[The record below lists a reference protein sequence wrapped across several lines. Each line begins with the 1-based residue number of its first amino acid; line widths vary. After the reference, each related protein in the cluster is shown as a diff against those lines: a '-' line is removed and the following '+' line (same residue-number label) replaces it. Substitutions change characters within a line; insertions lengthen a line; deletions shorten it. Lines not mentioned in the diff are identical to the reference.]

1 MCIQTALQQKIAE
14 LTGNGETIAIF
25 LADTMQSDSYAIKT
39 CHKLDAA
46 RLLTKYGFAQVEGKV
61 IPFDPTGD
69 EPSTDNSKLITD
81 NSKLTTDNSK
91 LTPTL
96 RDIVAYPIAR
106 YIRDRTNEGETL
118 IEALCDIIHDDGE
131 YDSQAAQGF
140 GYGGVRPHAKPHH
153 KLAAASELL
162 RRALGESTRRRKSA
176 SYDPE
181 ADIDD
186 AEPINGHLAKLV
198 RDKTSG
204 GTEAAELLIRI
215 AEDDRSDG
223 DWTAAHRVSA
233 ARELLHRAYDLNY
246 EAVSWEHVQAY
257 KQATDFADEGA
268 TLEHARIQ
276 AGRNAL
282 LREFNEAYESGD
294 EEAAQEAEDK
304 YNAYNRY
311 ITEGKTPEDAMT
323 FATCGPN
330 DPDPE
335 ELHTQNPAHPVTP
348 VHPEPVLSAVEGAVE
363 GRDRKHTAAAQI
375 PTPRL
380 TIPINNR
387 SP

>member
-1 MCIQTALQQKIAE
+1 MCIQTALQQKIAN
-14 LTGNGETIAIF
+14 LTNDGETIAMF
-25 LADTMQSDSYAIKT
+25 LVDTLQSDSYAIKT

-46 RLLTKYGFAQVEGKV
+46 RMLSKYGFAQVEGNV

-69 EPSTDNSKLITD
+69 EPSTDNSELI
-81 NSKLTTDNSK
+81 TDNSK

-106 YIRDRTNEGETL
+106 YIRDRTNDGETL
-118 IEALCDIIHDDGE
+118 VEALCDIIHDDGE

-140 GYGGVRPHAKPHH
+140 GYGGVRLPAKPHH

-162 RRALGESTRRRKSA
+162 RRAFGEPARRRRSA

-186 AEPINGHLAKLV
+186 AEPVNGHLAKLV
-198 RDKTSG
+198 RDKTNG

-215 AEDDRSDG
+215 AENDRSDG

-233 ARELLHRAYDLNY
+233 VRELLHRAYDLNY

-311 ITEGKTPEDAMT
+311 ITEGKTPEDAMA

-335 ELHTQNPAHPVTP
+335 DEQGMHDGK
-348 VHPEPVLSAVEGAVE
+348 LSRYNLVGAT
-363 GRDRKHTAAAQI
+363 GRSSHTAAAQI

-380 TIPINNR
+380 TVPINNR

>member
-1 MCIQTALQQKIAE
+1 MCIQNTLQQKIAN
-14 LTGNGETIAIF
+14 LTNDGETIAMF

-39 CHKLDAA
+39 CHKMDAA
-46 RLLTKYGFAQVEGKV
+46 RMLSKYGFAPAEPPTQNTVGATLVVAHSDDAVHSEPVEG
-61 IPFDPTGD
+61 
-69 EPSTDNSKLITD
+69 
-81 NSKLTTDNSK
+81 
-91 LTPTL
+91 PTL

-106 YIRDRTNEGETL
+106 YIRDRTNDGETL
-118 IEALCDIIHDDGE
+118 IEALCDIIHDGGE

-140 GYGGVRPHAKPHH
+140 GSGGVRPPAKPHH

-162 RRALGESTRRRKSA
+162 RRAFGESTRRRKSA
-176 SYDPE
+176 SYDPA

-198 RDKTSG
+198 RDKTNG

-215 AEDDRSDG
+215 AENDRSDG

-246 EAVSWEHVQAY
+246 EAVSWEHVQSY
-257 KQATDFADEGA
+257 KQVTDFADEGA

-304 YNAYNRY
+304 YNAYNHY
-311 ITEGKTPEDAMT
+311 ITEGKTPEDAMA
-323 FATCGPN
+323 FAICGPN

-335 ELHTQNPAHPVTP
+335 DEQDKLDGK
-348 VHPEPVLSAVEGAVE
+348 LSRYNLVGAT
-363 GRDRKHTAAAQI
+363 GRSSHTAAAQI
-375 PTPRL
+375 PTPKL

>member
-1 MCIQTALQQKIAE
+1 MCIQNTLQQKIAN
-14 LTGNGETIAIF
+14 LTNDGETIALF
-25 LADTMQSDSYAIKT
+25 LADTLQSDSYAIKH
-39 CHKLDAA
+39 CHKMDAA
-46 RLLTKYGFAQVEGKV
+46 RLLSKYGFAQPEGKV
-61 IPFDPTGD
+61 IPINPVRP
-69 EPSTDNSKLITD
+69 EPVEE
-81 NSKLTTDNSK
+81 
-91 LTPTL
+91 PTL

-106 YIRDRTNEGETL
+106 YIRDRTNDGETP

-140 GYGGVRPHAKPHH
+140 GYGGVRPPAKPHH

-162 RRALGESTRRRKSA
+162 RRAFGESTRRRKSA

-186 AEPINGHLAKLV
+186 AAPINGHLAKLV
-198 RDKTSG
+198 RDKTNN

-215 AEDDRSDG
+215 AENDRSDG
-223 DWTAAHRVSA
+223 DWTAAHRVAA

-294 EEAAQEAEDK
+294 EEATQEAEDK

-311 ITEGKTPEDAMT
+311 ITEGKTPEDAMA

-335 ELHTQNPAHPVTP
+335 ELHTQNPVHPVTP
-348 VHPEPVLSAVEGAVE
+348 VHSEPVLSAVEGPVE
-363 GRDRKHTAAAQI
+363 GRDRKHTAAAQV

-380 TIPINNR
+380 TVPINNR